1 MLIFGEIIIKS
12 KKIYTH
18 FYTLSEQTPRIAIVN
33 NKRKK
38 NERKI
43 NQWINP

>member
-1 MLIFGEIIIKS
+1 MLIFAEIIIKS
-12 KKIYTH
+12 KKIYIH

-38 NERKI
+38 MKEKSI
-43 NQWINP
+43 NG